1 MRKELEE
8 MVREHQ
14 EAQGEFTGYF
24 LVTFKDGAAV
34 VSGLSRDDDLA
45 AEIIGALSDALGE
58 GENEPAQCRDTIGEC
73 WGHA

>member
-1 MRKELEE
+1 MHKELEE

-14 EAQGEFTGYF
+14 EAQGEFTGFF

-34 VSGLSRDDDLA
+34 VSGHARNDDLA

-58 GENEPAQCRDTIGEC
+58 GESEPAHGRDTIGEC